1 MEGGATATM
10 VTTIQPIISALT
22 GVITVDAVVGVIAA
36 VVGITISFALMWWA
50 ARYVSRK
57 INSAFKKG
65 RASA

>member
-1 MEGGATATM
+1 M
-10 VTTIQPIISALT
+10 VETIQPIITALT
-22 GVITVDAVVGVIAA
+22 NVITVDAVVGVIAA

-57 INSAFKKG
+57 INSAFKRG